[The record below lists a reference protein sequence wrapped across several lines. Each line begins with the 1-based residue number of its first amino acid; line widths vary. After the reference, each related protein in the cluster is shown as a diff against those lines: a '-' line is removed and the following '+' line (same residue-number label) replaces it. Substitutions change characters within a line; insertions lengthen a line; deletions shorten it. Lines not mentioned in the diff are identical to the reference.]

1 MKIAPTRETH
11 YKLNIKI
18 KYINCLYESLPDI
31 VLDLR
36 IHVMYASTI
45 KWFTSRTRAS
55 ERSQKPE
62 NQNGHRQR
70 SVDLDATLWGRKYQN
85 ESCDKYMTVKV
96 KHQK

>member
-1 MKIAPTRETH
+1 M
-11 YKLNIKI
+11 
-18 KYINCLYESLPDI
+18 NCLYESLPDI
-31 VLDLR
+31 VLDSR

-62 NQNGHRQR
+62 NQNDYRQR